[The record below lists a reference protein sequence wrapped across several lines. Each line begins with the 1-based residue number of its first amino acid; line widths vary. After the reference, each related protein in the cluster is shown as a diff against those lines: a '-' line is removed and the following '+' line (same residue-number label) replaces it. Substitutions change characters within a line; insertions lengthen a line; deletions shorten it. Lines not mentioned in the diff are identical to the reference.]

1 MLKIAEDLLTICHNH
16 ARRCYP
22 EECCG
27 LLLGNDKQVIKIW
40 PTQNSWTEDFG
51 DRLPINPS
59 TTKALSRLNRFAIDP
74 KEMLAAQKFARTQGC
89 NILGIYHS
97 HPDHPAIPSESD
109 RAIAW
114 DLYSYLIMSVTPEKV
129 AATRSWIL
137 TGDRQFIE
145 EEIILILTKSPEPK
159 VESLE

>member
-1 MLKIAEDLLTICHNH
+1 MLTIAKNLLTLCHDH

-27 LLLGNDKQVIKIW
+27 LLLGRDKQVLRVW
-40 PTQNSWTEDFG
+40 QTENSWTTDFG
-51 DRLPINPS
+51 DRLPPTLTQPTANPP
-59 TTKALSRLNRFAIDP
+59 SRLNRFAIDP
-74 KEMLAAQKFARTQGC
+74 KEMLAAQKFARTQ
-89 NILGIYHS
+89 NLSIIGIYHS

-114 DLYSYLIMSVTPEKV
+114 DIYSYLIMSVTSQNV

-137 TGDRQFIE
+137 TGDRQFVE
-145 EEIILILTKSPEPK
+145 EEITDGS
-159 VESLE
+159 